1 MKRILIELA
10 ILAIAIIALILSGRK
25 ISDLKEE
32 NDRISSNQELL
43 LSQRDSFLSV
53 CDKYKVSDSLN
64 AVEAKELRLTIEEY
78 ERHKKRDMALI
89 KRLKSAKSDISSVV
103 THELETT
110 NKLSIPLNDTLR
122 RNFDCFTHESE
133 FFSISG
139 CVYNDKDSV
148 DVMVCNRE
156 KLKVVESVT
165 YRRFLGFLW
174 KTKRVKSRQI
184 DVLSLNPNTE
194 ITGCEYVTI
203 VNE

>member
-1 MKRILIELA
+1 MKRILIELS

-25 ISDLKEE
+25 ISKLKEE

-110 NKLSIPLNDTLR
+110 NKLSIPLNDTSKID
-122 RNFDCFTHESE
+122 FDCFTNESE
-133 FFSISG
+133 FFSISV

-148 DVMVCNRE
+148 DVMVCNR
-156 KLKVVESVT
+156 VT